1 MEKRPVG
8 RPREYKTNNGRF
20 RAYRLRQKQLGI
32 LLMIEN
38 PEPGSLPWLVQ
49 VAECTRLLQGKKPCV
64 ANVKVRQKVRERI
77 DAQLAKVGWP

>member
-1 MEKRPVG
+1 VG
-8 RPREYKTNNGRF
+8 RNRKYKNDAARF

-38 PEPGSLPWLVQ
+38 PEPSSLPWLVQ

-64 ANVKVRQKVRERI
+64 ASAEVRRKVRERL
-77 DAQLAKVGWP
+77 DAQIAKVGLS